1 MVANAQKSPSTPP
14 LARAEAPPADTSA
27 VRRVAGIVA
36 LVILAALLW
45 EGAKAFASSVD
56 YALPIAGATL
66 DLTVFNDQQLPHL
79 GAIANAFVQP
89 AQRNGP
95 PLYSE
100 LLSASAFTL
109 QMAIGGFLMGG
120 IIGFALAVIFAH
132 SRFMQGGCLPYV
144 VASQTVPI
152 LAIAPMIVIWLGRA
166 GFQELAI
173 PVIAAYLTFFPV
185 VIYSLR
191 GLTAV
196 PPTALE
202 LMNSY
207 AASKW
212 ETLVKLRLP
221 NALPH
226 IFTALKLSATASV
239 VGAIIGELPSGIQQ
253 GLGIA
258 ILNFAR
264 SYTQSPERLWA
275 TIVMAGAVGI
285 GFFVV
290 IVILERLIVRWKRP
304 EDG

>member
-1 MVANAQKSPSTPP
+1 MVANAQKSPSSPP
-14 LARAEAPPADTSA
+14 LARAETPPADTSA
-27 VRRVAGIVA
+27 IRRVLSTLA
-36 LVILAALLW
+36 LLILLGLLW
-45 EGAKAFASSVD
+45 EGLKAFAASVN
-56 YALPIAGATL
+56 YALPIGGGTI
-66 DLTVFNDQQLPHL
+66 DPTVFNNQQLPHL
-79 GAIANAFVQP
+79 GAIAQAFLEP

-95 PLYSE
+95 PLYIT
-100 LLSASAFTL
+100 LLGASGFTL
-109 QMAIGGFLMGG
+109 QMALGGFLMGG
-120 IIGFALAVIFAH
+120 IFGFALAVIFAH

-166 GFQELAI
+166 GYQQLSI

-202 LMNSY
+202 LMQSY
-207 AASKW
+207 AASRW
-212 ETLVKLRLP
+212 DILVKLRLP

-264 SYTQSPERLWA
+264 SYSQSPERLWA
-275 TIVMAGAVGI
+275 TIVMAGVVGI
-285 GFFVV
+285 GFFVA
-290 IVILERLIVRWKRP
+290 IVILERLVVRWKRQ
-304 EDG
+304 EEG

>member
-1 MVANAQKSPSTPP
+1 MVANAQKSPSSSA
-14 LARAEAPPADTSA
+14 LARAENPPADFSA
-27 VRRVAGIVA
+27 VRRVLASLA
-36 LVILAALLW
+36 LLVLLGLLW
-45 EGAKAFASSVD
+45 EGAKAFAANTNYS
-56 YALPIAGATL
+56 LPVGSGAI

-79 GAIANAFVQP
+79 GAIFNAFLQP

-95 PLYSE
+95 PLLQE
-100 LLSASAFTL
+100 LLGASAFTL
-109 QMAIGGFLMGG
+109 QMALIGFALGG
-120 IIGFALAVIFAH
+120 IIGFLLAVLFAH
-132 SRFMQGGCLPYV
+132 SRLMQGGCLPYV

-152 LAIAPMIVIWLGRA
+152 LAIAPMIVIWMGQAGLRA
-166 GFQELAI
+166 WSI

-185 VIYSLR
+185 VIYTLR

-202 LMNSY
+202 LMQSY
-207 AASKW
+207 AANRW
-212 ETLVKLRLP
+212 EILTKLRLP

-239 VGAIIGELPSGIQQ
+239 VGAIIGELPSGFQQ

-275 TIVMAGAVGI
+275 TIVMSGVVGI

-290 IVILERLIVRWKRP
+290 IVVIERLVVRWRRP
-304 EDG
+304 EEG